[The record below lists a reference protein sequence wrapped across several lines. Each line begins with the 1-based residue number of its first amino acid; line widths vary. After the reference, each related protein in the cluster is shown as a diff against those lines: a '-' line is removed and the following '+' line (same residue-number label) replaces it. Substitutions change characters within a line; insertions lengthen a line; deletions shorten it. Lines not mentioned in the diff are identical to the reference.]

1 MNILIKNIK
10 GVAAVSFS
18 ALMLTACVGDLDV
31 ENINPMKTE
40 TGVATSNTDGMF
52 AKIYANMV
60 LTGQKGPDG
69 QSDLDDI
76 DEGTSNMIR
85 QIWNANELT
94 TDEAACIWGDAGIP
108 EFNHNTWN
116 DEHPMMRAL
125 YYRLNFGVTLCN
137 NYLEVATSTD
147 AENLARRAEVRF
159 MRALYYYY
167 LMDLYGNVPM
177 KTTTAEPA
185 KQVDRP
191 TLSAFLESELLAIS
205 DGTSGEVLKDA
216 KANSYGRADKAAGW
230 LLLARLYLNWDTYN
244 GEAKWTEAKT
254 YANKVLQSPYKLCT
268 TSKYSSYTPFQ
279 LLFMGDNDT
288 NGAQDEIILAAL
300 HDGEKTQTWGGC
312 LFIIASTTNGDIT
325 ASYPTGTSEVWGGN
339 RARKQFVDK
348 FVQDYSSVKDIA
360 DATVFAKTVGDDRAL
375 FISEKR
381 TPSITDEG
389 DFKSGYAYVKFLA
402 KHADGSA
409 VHHMQ
414 FVDTDFPMLRRAEA
428 NLIYAEADARLN
440 NGACTSDGLDKIKEL
455 RNRANAYSGMSSFSL
470 DEVEAEW
477 SREFAYEGMRRMTLV
492 RFNKYGGQQNYS
504 WEWMSGIKANG
515 SFEAYRNV
523 FPLPS
528 SAVLADGLKQNDR
541 Y

>member
-167 LMDLYGNVPM
+167 LMDLYANVPM
-177 KTTTAEPA
+177 KTTTSEPA

-191 TLSAFLESELLAIS
+191 TLSAFLESELKAIS

-216 KANSYGRADKAAGW
+216 KTNGYGRADKAAGW
-230 LLLARLYLNWDTYN
+230 LLLARLYLNWNTYN

-254 YANKVLQSPYKLCT
+254 YADKVLQSPYKLCA
-268 TSKYSSYTPFQ
+268 TSKFAAYTPFQ

-325 ASYPTGTSEVWGGN
+325 GSYPTGTSEVWGGN
-339 RARKQFVDK
+339 DQ
-348 FVQDYSSVKDIA
+348 
-360 DATVFAKTVGDDRAL
+360 
-375 FISEKR
+375 
-381 TPSITDEG
+381 
-389 DFKSGYAYVKFLA
+389 
-402 KHADGSA
+402 
-409 VHHMQ
+409 
-414 FVDTDFPMLRRAEA
+414 
-428 NLIYAEADARLN
+428 
-440 NGACTSDGLDKIKEL
+440 
-455 RNRANAYSGMSSFSL
+455 
-470 DEVEAEW
+470 
-477 SREFAYEGMRRMTLV
+477 
-492 RFNKYGGQQNYS
+492 
-504 WEWMSGIKANG
+504 
-515 SFEAYRNV
+515 
-523 FPLPS
+523 
-528 SAVLADGLKQNDR
+528 
-541 Y
+541 

>member
-167 LMDLYGNVPM
+167 LMDLYANVPM
-177 KTTTAEPA
+177 KTTTSEPA

-191 TLSAFLESELLAIS
+191 TLSAFLESELKAIS

-216 KANSYGRADKAAGW
+216 KTNGYGRADKAAGW
-230 LLLARLYLNWDTYN
+230 LLLARLYLNWNTYN

-254 YANKVLQSPYKLCT
+254 YADKVLQSPYKLCA
-268 TSKYSSYTPFQ
+268 TSKFAAYTPFQ

-325 ASYPTGTSEVWGGN
+325 GSYPTGTSEVWGGN

-440 NGACTSDGLDKIKEL
+440 NGTCTSDGLDKIKEL

-492 RFNKYGGQQNYS
+492 RFNKYGG
-504 WEWMSGIKANG
+504 
-515 SFEAYRNV
+515 
-523 FPLPS
+523 
-528 SAVLADGLKQNDR
+528 
-541 Y
+541 

>member
-1 MNILIKNIK
+1 MKFYVKNII
-10 GVAAVSFS
+10 GAAAVLS
-18 ALMLTACVGDLDV
+18 AFTLTACVGDLDV
-31 ENINPMKTE
+31 DNVNPQKIDANE
-40 TGVATSNTDGMF
+40 ATTNTDGMF

-137 NYLEVATSTD
+137 NFLEVATASD
-147 AENLARRAEVRF
+147 AETLARRAEVRF

-167 LMDLYGNVPM
+167 LMDLYGNVPF
-177 KTTTAEPA
+177 KTTVAGA
-185 KQVDRP
+185 AQQVDRT
-191 TLSAFLESELLAIS
+191 TLSAFLESELKAIG
-205 DGTSGEVLKDA
+205 DGTTGEVMKDP
-216 KANSYGRADKAAGW
+216 KTNTYGRADKAAAW
-230 LLLARLYLNWDTYN
+230 LLLARLYLNSQVYT
-244 GEAKWTEAKT
+244 GVAKWTEART
-254 YANKVLQSPYKLCT
+254 YADKVLGSAYKLCT
-268 TSKYSSYTPFQ
+268 TPAYGYTPFQ

-288 NGAQDEIILAAL
+288 NGAQDEVLLPAL
-300 HDGEKTQTWGGC
+300 HDGELTQTWGGC

-339 RARKQFVDK
+339 RARRQFVDK
-348 FVQDYSSVKDIA
+348 FVKDYDAVAGIA
-360 DATVFAKTVGDDRAL
+360 DATVFAQTVKDDRAL
-375 FISEKR
+375 FVSEGR
-381 TPSITDEG
+381 TPNITDEG

-402 KHADGSA
+402 KHADGSD

-440 NGACTSDGLDKIKEL
+440 GGNCTAAGLAKIQEL
-455 RNRANAYSGMSSFSL
+455 RNRAEAYSGMSSFSL
-470 DEVEAEW
+470 DEIEEEW

-492 RFNKYGGQQNYS
+492 RFNKYGGQHNYS
-504 WEWMSGIKANG
+504 WEWMNGIKANG
-515 SFEAYRNV
+515 SFEGYRNV

-528 SAVLADGLKQNDR
+528 SAVMADNLKQNPG